1 MDLYNVS
8 AENLASVAILDTE
21 MTDNDLPKI
30 PSLNRLQT

>member
-8 AENLASVAILDTE
+8 GENLASVAVLDTE